1 VKSWNALPAF
11 LLDESYRPE
20 AAESNRRAPMIAT
33 KPGHASEKTEA
44 IQAPLNE
51 IQANPGPAGKMPGSG
66 VTSRSGMGDN
76 LSEIV
81 V

>member
-1 VKSWNALPAF
+1 
-11 LLDESYRPE
+11 
-20 AAESNRRAPMIAT
+20 MIAT
-33 KPGHASEKTEA
+33 KPGRASEKTEA